1 MVLWLVF
8 WPEPLLAQSSQ
19 PAAGML
25 GHRRL
30 GPKIADSK
38 SQIADSKSGP
48 KEQVTLK
55 DCSLHLL
62 ERKKPEYQR
71 NRTRLLKR
79 RDHALRTSYGRNGG
93 TCQGCALSTKLSKV
107 RFIEWQN
114 EDYTDGAGIADD
126 REGN

>member
-1 MVLWLVF
+1 
-8 WPEPLLAQSSQ
+8 
-19 PAAGML
+19 ML

-79 RDHALRTSYGRNGG
+79 RDQGLRTKWRHLPG
-93 TCQGCALSTKLSKV
+93 V
-107 RFIEWQN
+107 RFVN
-114 EDYTDGAGIADD
+114 ETIQGEVYRMAK
-126 REGN
+126 